1 MVRLAHASDTT
12 SHKQF
17 QLCWLSK
24 EKLAARKPSTTR
36 QGESCLNNQTR
47 RTDDHLLLLNSTS
60 LPPTAPYP
68 LPLPHASKSLSLSVP
83 LPASHLPASTAPPLS
98 PSSAATSETAAEQ
111 EGPTGQEREGRRS
124 ITAALGIRNLHRW
137 APRSPAR
144 RRWERERA
152 VAMVS
157 QKFGG
162 QDERSPPPG
171 TAVAD
176 SPPPPGGSP
185 ARRPVVRP
193 CGAGRSGGF
202 DGSLLV
208 SLRLQTAESRALRPS
223 LLISPERPSPPAG
236 SGALRDDAASPVLR
250 YPGVP
255 TVLGNGGSG
264 TVSRGLFKRKRS
276 EEHGGG
282 AVNRPAQKRKQ
293 HLYLLLDDWERG
305 YSVRKLDVNAFDSA
319 ADTNLPPKGFT
330 DQPLARIEAPHVRS
344 WNFVSHDS
352 KIFAMKAK
360 EASPAIPAFDT
371 NTLSL
376 TICPWPSCHAD
387 YVIPLFASIS
397 DKLFLFL
404 EDRTE
409 YLGNPPPHDSNAP
422 WSWTTINSPLPFY
435 NMQIMV
441 ALSLYPLAAALKTR
455 LEWTYHGEW
464 LLPFDGQAFYDA
476 ELEAWTMPGTS
487 VPVMCHLLLLS

>member
-1 MVRLAHASDTT
+1 M
-12 SHKQF
+12 
-17 QLCWLSK
+17 
-24 EKLAARKPSTTR
+24 
-36 QGESCLNNQTR
+36 G
-47 RTDDHLLLLNSTS
+47 RTDI
-60 LPPTAPYP
+60 
-68 LPLPHASKSLSLSVP
+68 K
-83 LPASHLPASTAPPLS
+83 
-98 PSSAATSETAAEQ
+98 
-111 EGPTGQEREGRRS
+111 
-124 ITAALGIRNLHRW
+124 
-137 APRSPAR
+137 
-144 RRWERERA
+144 
-152 VAMVS
+152 
-157 QKFGG
+157 
-162 QDERSPPPG
+162 
-171 TAVAD
+171 
-176 SPPPPGGSP
+176 
-185 ARRPVVRP
+185 
-193 CGAGRSGGF
+193 
-202 DGSLLV
+202 
-208 SLRLQTAESRALRPS
+208 
-223 LLISPERPSPPAG
+223 
-236 SGALRDDAASPVLR
+236 
-250 YPGVP
+250 
-255 TVLGNGGSG
+255 
-264 TVSRGLFKRKRS
+264 KRKRS

-435 NMQIMV
+435 NMQIV
-441 ALSLYPLAAALKTR
+441 CYALHPDGRTFFVSAGSRPKNRPGTFSFDAER

-476 ELEAWTMPGTS
+476 ELEAWVGLAPAKDNAGYLCS
-487 VPVMCHLLLLS
+487 CDVPPVAAELTTPPSLKVGPV